1 MCTGKNPIGVGLGVT
16 VTLGTYVGFIP
27 NQKILYP
34 CSRTRNGY
42 IYIYIYYMYVYL
54 YMCVY
59 IYVCVCN
66 YVPAGMWHPRV
77 TDMGIILYPSWVTG
91 MSAGLILN
99 P

>member
-16 VTLGTYVGFIP
+16 VSLGTYVGFIP

-42 IYIYIYYMYVYL
+42 IYILYV
-54 YMCVY
+54 CIF

-77 TDMGIILYPSWVTG
+77 TDMGIILYLSWVTG